1 MRNNEQIISY
11 LKGLKEQQG
20 LTISEIAR
28 RTGMAKSAISRYF
41 NGSRDFPLNHVDKFA
56 NAFQV
61 TPEDILEINKP
72 DPAKP
77 TKKTPIKAD
86 IDDQNV
92 IFTYQGKPLSE
103 DDKALIRRLMNG
115 KEE

>member
-1 MRNNEQIISY
+1 MSIYERIKEQSR
-11 LKGLKEQQG
+11 QQG
-20 LTISEIAR
+20 LSLQDVAR
-28 RTGMAKSAISRYF
+28 RAGIGINSIYRWRNSNPSLPRLEKVA
-41 NGSRDFPLNHVDKFA
+41 HVLGVSTDYLLKGEA
-56 NAFQV
+56 S
-61 TPEDILEINKP
+61 
-72 DPAKP
+72 KP
-77 TKKTPIKAD
+77 TNKTPIKAD

>member
-1 MRNNEQIISY
+1 MSIYERIKDQS
-11 LKGLKEQQG
+11 KQQG
-20 LTISEIAR
+20 LSLQDVAR
-28 RTGMAKSAISRYF
+28 RAGIGINSIYRWRNANPSLPRLEKVA
-41 NGSRDFPLNHVDKFA
+41 HVLGVSTDYLLKGEA
-56 NAFQV
+56 S
-61 TPEDILEINKP
+61 KP
-72 DPAKP
+72 A
-77 TKKTPIKAD
+77 KKTPIKAD